1 MWAWTL
7 AKLYDPNPLVGSGV
21 GMSQYTFYETNH
33 PFQPIKI
40 IHNDYV
46 QILAD
51 NGQIGLGLYALFAIL
66 ASLSA
71 YREIHSRKPDYL
83 RNTAFL
89 VITSF
94 TAISTTMMTDN
105 LVLYVLAT
113 FSYPFI
119 FVGLMIAYRRIYTME
134 ARQALKKCS
143 NES

>member
-7 AKLYDPNPLVGSGV
+7 AKLYDPNPLVGSGI

-46 QILAD
+46 QMLAD

-71 YREIHSRKPDYL
+71 YREIHTPKPDYL

-94 TAISTTMMTDN
+94 TAVSTTMMTDN